1 MKNIIVCKNCKT
13 SNPFH
18 QLTCLNCKGYLRE
31 RVYNLDLWKL
41 LEQLIESP
49 IKGFTKIIHSEQK
62 NFIIFIIVL
71 VSIKFF
77 INTIFFFLINAQNN
91 LSSLNGIRNYFIIL
105 ASVALIILIFTI
117 LIKITNRLLN
127 NITRVK
133 DIFSIL
139 SYTLVPN
146 IFALVILFPLELIF
160 FGEYLFS
167 NNPSPFL
174 IKEIAA
180 YIMLVLEI
188 LMILWTYFLSI
199 MGLFTLTKSII
210 YSVSWGTLYVFMI
223 FLTQYFLSFYLF
235 TF

>member
-1 MKNIIVCKNCKT
+1 MKNITVCKNCKT

-105 ASVALIILIFTI
+105 TSVTLIILIFTI

-127 NITRVK
+127 NITRIK

-188 LMILWTYFLSI
+188 LMILWTYFFSI

>member
-105 ASVALIILIFTI
+105 TSVTLIILIFTI

-188 LMILWTYFLSI
+188 LMILWTYFFSI
-199 MGLFTLTKSII
+199 MALFTLTKRII

>member
-105 ASVALIILIFTI
+105 ASVTLIILIFTI

-188 LMILWTYFLSI
+188 LMILWTYFFSI
-199 MGLFTLTKSII
+199 MALFTLTKSII

>member
-31 RVYNLDLWKL
+31 RVYNLDLWML

-91 LSSLNGIRNYFIIL
+91 LSSLNGIRNYCIIL
-105 ASVALIILIFTI
+105 TSVTLIILIFTI

-146 IFALVILFPLELIF
+146 IFALVILFPQELIF

-188 LMILWTYFLSI
+188 LMILWTYFFSI

>member
-1 MKNIIVCKNCKT
+1 MVSET
-13 SNPFH
+13 TLLFLH
-18 QLTCLNCKGYLRE
+18 Q
-31 RVYNLDLWKL
+31 
-41 LEQLIESP
+41 S
-49 IKGFTKIIHSEQK
+49 
-62 NFIIFIIVL
+62 
-71 VSIKFF
+71 
-77 INTIFFFLINAQNN
+77 
-91 LSSLNGIRNYFIIL
+91 
-105 ASVALIILIFTI
+105 LIILIFTI

-188 LMILWTYFLSI
+188 LMILWTYFFSI

>member
-105 ASVALIILIFTI
+105 TSVTLIILIFTI

-127 NITRVK
+127 NITRIK

-188 LMILWTYFLSI
+188 LMILWTYFFSI
-199 MGLFTLTKSII
+199 MALFTLTKSII

>member
-105 ASVALIILIFTI
+105 TSVTLIILIFTI

-127 NITRVK
+127 NITRIK

-188 LMILWTYFLSI
+188 LMILWTYFFSI
-199 MGLFTLTKSII
+199 MALFTLTKSII
-210 YSVSWGTLYVFMI
+210 YSVSWGTFYVFMI